1 MRKVSSMMAAAVC
14 LLCTGCVTDGGGDT
28 VQFQAKKTQ
37 QVVMRDGASTITS
50 RALKSIVTM
59 RSAERK
65 VGSRPVF
72 IVGIQNISR
81 QQLEF
86 RLGNVSAMQIVGGQP
101 TVQLKVFTYDELVE
115 EEKNAQVGRAVMVG
129 VLGGVG
135 AGLAGKDQYLQNQ
148 SAYQTSLLAT
158 QVHVA
163 GQQNLEALEQL
174 TIKDQTLMPGET
186 YAGKLFV
193 QAPEAQ
199 NGNEKVYS
207 LTVQIGPDRH
217 EILISQGS

>member
-1 MRKVSSMMAAAVC
+1 MRGVGSMMAAAVC
-14 LLCTGCVTDGGGDT
+14 LLCTGGVTDGGGDT

-86 RLGNVSAMQIVGGQP
+86 RVGNVSAMQIVGGQP
-101 TVQLKVFTYDELVE
+101 VAQLKVFTYDELVE
-115 EEKNAQVGRAVMVG
+115 EEKNAQVGRAVMV
-129 VLGGVG
+129 
-135 AGLAGKDQYLQNQ
+135 
-148 SAYQTSLLAT
+148 
-158 QVHVA
+158 
-163 GQQNLEALEQL
+163 
-174 TIKDQTLMPGET
+174 
-186 YAGKLFV
+186 
-193 QAPEAQ
+193 
-199 NGNEKVYS
+199 
-207 LTVQIGPDRH
+207 
-217 EILISQGS
+217 

>member
-1 MRKVSSMMAAAVC
+1 MRKVSSVMAAAVC
-14 LLCTGCVTDGGGDT
+14 LLCAGCVTDGGDT

-72 IVGIQNISR
+72 IVGIQNVSR

-86 RLGNVSAMQIVGGQP
+86 RLVNVSAMQIVDGQP
-101 TVQLKVFTYDELVE
+101 AAQLKVFTFDELVE

-129 VLGGVG
+129 VLGGIG
-135 AGLAGKDQYLQNQ
+135 AGLAGKDQYRQNQ
-148 SAYQTSLLAT
+148 AAYQNAALAT
-158 QVHVA
+158 QVGIA
-163 GQQNLEALEQL
+163 GQQNLAALEQL
-174 TIKDQTLMPGET
+174 AIKDQTLMPGET
-186 YAGKLFV
+186 YAGKLYV
-193 QAPEAQ
+193 QGPEAQ
-199 NGNEKVYS
+199 NGNEKLYS
-207 LTVQIGPDRH
+207 LIVQIGSDRH
-217 EILISQGS
+217 EIVISQGS